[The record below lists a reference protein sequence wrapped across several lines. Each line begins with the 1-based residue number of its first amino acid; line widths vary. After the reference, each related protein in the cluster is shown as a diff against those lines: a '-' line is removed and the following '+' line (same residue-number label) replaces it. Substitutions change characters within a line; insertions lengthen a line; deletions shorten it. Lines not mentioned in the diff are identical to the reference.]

1 MYSSDIILVY
11 PEPMKKKHKRFGFS
25 LNIAYISAILKKNG
39 LNTIIYD
46 FSNDDLAYNNLISN
60 LNKSPRS
67 IIAVEFD
74 SFALARDENYEN
86 GINLIAELKKLFP
99 ECYLVSFGYDCV
111 ILQEDIQG
119 SDTTIKND
127 IIKEV
132 CRKIFTLAQKNESSE
147 LIYDELP
154 FPDRDGFQQ
163 IDFFNRNHYSTLIQT
178 STGCNNTCAF
188 CQRKGWQH
196 ERYEHSLDYIKSEF
210 ELLCNQG
217 YKNIWVSDENFT
229 FNLSRAKKILRML
242 IDTQLTR
249 NMKLAI
255 SSWSKIDYDF
265 IELAQKANVK
275 IISMGIESANLEVL
289 SFYKKSI
296 DLNHVRDII
305 LYADSLGI
313 YMVGNF
319 IIGAPMET
327 KQMIENTFNYIDSLK
342 LDQVNI
348 KVLDYMIGSD
358 LYSNLP
364 AGMKHKHHYFCCKE
378 NGLGLI
384 EIDELIKMKKE
395 FISNYISNNSN
406 RLKEKIEK
414 FGTPYFVMR
423 K

>member
-1 MYSSDIILVY
+1 MYSNEIILVY
-11 PEPMKKKHKRFGFS
+11 PEPMQKKHKRFGFS
-25 LNIAYISAILKKNG
+25 LNIAYISALLKKNG
-39 LNTIIYD
+39 FKTTIYD
-46 FSNDDLAYNNLISN
+46 FSNDDLAYEDLINHLNN
-60 LNKSPRS
+60 SPKS

-86 GINLIAELKKLFP
+86 GLNLIAELKKLFP

-119 SDTTIKND
+119 SDATIKND

-132 CRKIFTLAQKNESSE
+132 CRKIFTIVQKNESIE

-154 FPDRDGFQQ
+154 FPDREGFQR

-178 STGCNNTCAF
+178 STGCNNTCTF

-196 ERYEHSLDYIKSEF
+196 DRYEHSLDYIKSEF
-210 ELLCNQG
+210 ELLSNRG
-217 YKNIWVSDENFT
+217 YKNIWLSDENFT

-242 IDTQLTR
+242 INTQLTR

-255 SSWSKIDYDF
+255 SSWSKIDYEF
-265 IELAQKANVK
+265 IDLAQKSNVK

-289 SFYKKSI
+289 SFYKKNI

-305 LYADSLGI
+305 SYADSLGV

-327 KQMIENTFNYIDSLK
+327 KQMIVNTFNYIDSLN

-364 AGMKHKHHYFCCKE
+364 LEMKSKHHYFCCKE

-395 FISNYISNNSN
+395 FIKNYISNNSN
-406 RLKEKIEK
+406 RLKKKIER
-414 FGTPYFVMR
+414 FGTPYFVM
-423 K
+423 KK

>member
-86 GINLIAELKKLFP
+86 GINLIDELKKLFP
-99 ECYLVSFGYDCV
+99 ECYLLSFGYDCV
-111 ILQEDIQG
+111 ILQEDIKG
-119 SDTTIKND
+119 SNVTIKND
-127 IIKEV
+127 IINEV
-132 CRKIFTLAQKNESSE
+132 CGKIFTLTQKNDFIT
-147 LIYDELP
+147 LTYDELP
-154 FPDRDGFQQ
+154 FPDRGEFQR
-163 IDFFNRNHYSTLIQT
+163 IDYFNRNHYSTLIQT
-178 STGCNNTCAF
+178 STGCNNTCTF

-196 ERYEHSLDYIKSEF
+196 DRYEHSLDYIKSEF
-210 ELLCNQG
+210 EFLSKQG

-229 FNLSRAKKILRML
+229 FNLSRAKDILRML

-255 SSWSKIDYDF
+255 SSWSKIDYEF

-289 SFYKKSI
+289 SLYKKNI

-305 LYADSLGI
+305 SYADSLGI

-319 IIGAPMET
+319 IIGAPIET
-327 KQMIENTFNYIDSLK
+327 KQMIINTFDYIDSLN

-348 KVLDYMIGSD
+348 KVLDYMIGSE
-358 LYSNLP
+358 LYSSLP
-364 AGMKHKHHYFCCKE
+364 VEMKNKHHYFCCKE

-384 EIDELIKMKKE
+384 EINELIKMKKE
-395 FISNYISNNSN
+395 FLKNYIGNNSY
-406 RLKEKIEK
+406 RLKKKIEK
-414 FGTPYFVMR
+414 FGTPYFTMQR
-423 K
+423 